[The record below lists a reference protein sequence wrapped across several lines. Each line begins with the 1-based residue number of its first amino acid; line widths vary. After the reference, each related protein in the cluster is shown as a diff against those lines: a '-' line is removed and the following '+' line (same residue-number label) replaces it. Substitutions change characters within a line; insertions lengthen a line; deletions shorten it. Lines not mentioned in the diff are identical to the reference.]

1 MWKILS
7 CSIIGHGHVVNN
19 MPNQDYFRT
28 VSTKNFNCV
37 VVSDG
42 LGSKKH
48 SDLGSRLV
56 CHATIQTLRF
66 FSKNMESFSGKAVVD
81 MIKARFLDMLKNCN
95 SKDFEATCLFAFSF
109 NDDTIYTGMLG
120 DGMIAAIKNDDS
132 ISIQSDNKDD
142 SFANNVL
149 PLHEKTL
156 ATQWNLKKINR
167 HDLKALILATDGVSD
182 TWENLD
188 GYVQGF
194 YDYYKN
200 FPSNSA
206 AMDIEQ
212 SLVSSRPK
220 GHTDDQTI
228 VMALF

>member
-95 SKDFEATCLFAFSF
+95 NKDFEATCLFAFSF

-182 TWENLD
+182 TWENLE

-200 FPSNSA
+200 IPSNSA
-206 AMDIEQ
+206 TMDIEQ
-212 SLVSSRPK
+212 SLITSRPK